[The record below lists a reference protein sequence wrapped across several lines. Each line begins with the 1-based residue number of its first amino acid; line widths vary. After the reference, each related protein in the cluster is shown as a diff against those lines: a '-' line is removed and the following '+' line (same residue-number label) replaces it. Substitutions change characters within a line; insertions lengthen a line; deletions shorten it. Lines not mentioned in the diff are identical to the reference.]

1 MELIHL
7 FPLSQHCLHDL
18 EYRVQHKKD
27 IDILEWVQQRFTKK
41 MVKALKHLYTRQWEA
56 SGVVLSLNRNAWWE
70 GKKKRDALHFQYC
83 PVTGQDEHKMKRV
96 KFYLNIRLKKKL
108 CFTVR
113 VIGNS
118 RAGWPERLCS
128 LHPWRYPKPSW
139 TLSWAICCSRRGIS
153 QEIPSNLNNDSVI
166 LWFKVQEKIKIVT
179 RNLAVWND
187 IVY

>member
-83 PVTGQDEHKMKRV
+83 PVTGQDVFYSFSAAHRSQKVWHSWIKICKCKML
-96 KFYLNIRLKKKL
+96 F
-108 CFTVR
+108 
-113 VIGNS
+113 
-118 RAGWPERLCS
+118 CS
-128 LHPWRYPKPSW
+128 FLFFGYVSW
-139 TLSWAICCSRRGIS
+139 TWSICSQGYLHYSFSGTDGIS
-153 QEIPSNLNNDSVI
+153 
-166 LWFKVQEKIKIVT
+166 
-179 RNLAVWND
+179 NLASLCLKDSMVNL
-187 IVY
+187 